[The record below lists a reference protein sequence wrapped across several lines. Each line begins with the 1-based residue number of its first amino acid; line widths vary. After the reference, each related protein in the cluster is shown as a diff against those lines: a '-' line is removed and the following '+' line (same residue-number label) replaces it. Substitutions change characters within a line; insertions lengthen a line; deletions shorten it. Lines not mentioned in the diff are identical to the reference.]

1 MVKLKKDRKSRLVN
15 MLKIKEMP
23 KIMKKKTI
31 VKIVAG
37 LAMTAIL
44 TGCGNTVK
52 TDEAE
57 QPVAEDTQAEDTQAA
72 AETGTEPADGA
83 DKGQGSYDPASFD
96 ISDVYVAPEQKASVD
111 ISGCDTFTQIVDKL
125 EKGKGYAN
133 ATIGDTDV
141 LLIADGTY
149 EWEEGVYAAI
159 DADIFYYKD
168 RVPTYLATVGAGG
181 TAYPLAVKDGNL
193 YVGGNHFMS
202 KYLIDTGYMIETE
215 EAYVKYDTDGS
226 EAYYYRTCNSQ
237 FEDYDEETAKQ
248 RFEELFTEKEGAEVI
263 NFQPID
269 DVSSKEGSLPAYEYP
284 GPELFYSVLY
294 KYMIDEFAGNY
305 PDAQVS
311 IPCPVIVKEDES
323 DKSDIRVYGNFWIFN
338 YDLSGETL
346 ECTSGGSYPGCIH
359 VKSTDEGYEVTSMDI
374 VEDGFGFKESAKK
387 IFGENYDL
395 FMKEGEDEKV
405 REEIRTQIVA
415 NYVAANNLS
424 ITAIKDYGWD
434 PVALPEENIDSF
446 YSKLD

>member
-1 MVKLKKDRKSRLVN
+1 
-15 MLKIKEMP
+15 
-23 KIMKKKTI
+23 MKKKTI
-31 VKIVAG
+31 AKIAAG
-37 LAMTAIL
+37 MVMAAIL
-44 TGCGNTVK
+44 TGCGNTGK
-52 TDEAE
+52 TDEAK
-57 QPVAEDTQAEDTQAA
+57 QPTAEDTQVSDETAADTED
-72 AETGTEPADGA
+72 GT
-83 DKGQGSYDPASFD
+83 DKAQVSYDPASFN

-111 ISGCDTFTQIVDKL
+111 ISGCDTFTDIVDKL

-159 DADIFYYKD
+159 DADIFYYND
-168 RVPTYLATVGAGG
+168 EVPTYLATVGAGG

-215 EAYVKYDTDGS
+215 EAYVQYDTDGS

-248 RFEELFTEKEGAEVI
+248 RLDELFAEKESAEVI
-263 NFQPID
+263 NFQPAD
-269 DVSSKEGSLPAYEYP
+269 GTSAAEGSLPAYEYP

-294 KYMIDEFAGNY
+294 KYMIDEFAGDY
-305 PDAQVS
+305 PEAQVS

-338 YDLSGETL
+338 YDLNGDTL

-359 VKSTDEGYEVTSMDI
+359 VKSTEEGYEVTSMDVI
-374 VEDGFGFKESAKK
+374 EDGTGFTESAKK
-387 IFGENYDL
+387 IFGDNYEL

-415 NYVAANNLS
+415 NYVAANNLE
-424 ITAIKDYGWD
+424 IKAIKDYGWD
-434 PVALPEENIDSF
+434 PVTLPEENIDSF